1 MLYKYGT
8 ISIRT
13 GLKTGEMISVRGGSI
28 SMASM
33 PVLMVLLFWG
43 GTSAIREERRWEL
56 FW

>member
-1 MLYKYGT
+1 
-8 ISIRT
+8 
-13 GLKTGEMISVRGGSI
+13 MISVRGGSI
-28 SMASM
+28 STASM